1 MNKQV
6 KDFYNTHWERFDI
19 SRVRIW
25 KYVKEFTSTLP
36 KESTVLDVG
45 CGNGKNIKY
54 MLDNQIQASGIDFSE
69 KLVQVC
75 RKKDLDVCYG
85 DTLDIP
91 YPDNTFDNII
101 SIAVVHH
108 LKEEED
114 RIQAIEE
121 MIRICKPG
129 GKILISMW
137 SVEQTGNELQNRSF
151 TYGDNQVKWENTT
164 RYYFVYDEPHIKEF
178 ILHFINKHYVK
189 LMWERGNWYIEIIV

>member
-1 MNKQV
+1 
-6 KDFYNTHWERFDI
+6 
-19 SRVRIW
+19 
-25 KYVKEFTSTLP
+25 
-36 KESTVLDVG
+36 
-45 CGNGKNIKY
+45 

-75 RKKDLDVCYG
+75 RKKDLDVRYG
-85 DTLDIP
+85 DTLAIP

-114 RIQAIEE
+114 RIEAIEE
-121 MIRICKPG
+121 MIRVCKPG

-151 TYGDNQVKWENTT
+151 TYGDNQVKWKDTT
-164 RYYFVYDEPHIKEF
+164 RYYFVYDEPHIQEF
-178 ILHFINKHYVK
+178 ILQFIYKYYVK
-189 LMWERGNWYIEIIV
+189 LTWERGNWYIEIIV